1 MSDKIQQRSGK
12 NIMDKRS
19 KKARQ
24 RAWID
29 AYKANLFNVTTA
41 CSEIGID
48 RSTYYRW
55 LENELSFSQAVQ
67 GAREE
72 KLDFIEDQLLGK
84 IAEGDTTAII
94 FALKTLAKHRGYVER
109 QEIITQGNPPLS
121 GVDMKIFLQN
131 PEIRL
136 ALETISR
143 ELSDGPSDTK
153 SIR

>member
-1 MSDKIQQRSGK
+1 MSDIIQQKSRK
-12 NIMDKRS
+12 RTKDRRS

-24 RAWID
+24 KAWLE
-29 AYKANLFNVTTA
+29 AYKARLFNVTTA

-55 LENELSFSQAVQ
+55 LQNDPAFSQAVQ
-67 GAREE
+67 EAREE

-109 QEIITQGNPPLS
+109 QEVITQGNHGLP
-121 GVDMKIFLQN
+121 GIDVKILLKN

-136 ALETISR
+136 ALETISK
-143 ELSDGPSDTK
+143 ELSDGPSDSERT
-153 SIR
+153 R

>member
-1 MSDKIQQRSGK
+1 
-12 NIMDKRS
+12 MDRKS

-24 RAWID
+24 RAWLE
-29 AYKANLFNVTTA
+29 AYKARLFNVTTA
-41 CSEIGID
+41 CREIGID

-55 LENELSFSQAVQ
+55 LENDPSFSQAVQ
-67 GAREE
+67 EARDE

-109 QEIITQGNPPLS
+109 QEIITQGNPALP
-121 GVDMKIFLQN
+121 GIDVKILLQN

-136 ALETISR
+136 ALETISN
-143 ELSDGPSDTK
+143 ELSDGPGDTK

>member
-1 MSDKIQQRSGK
+1 MRDKIQQKPGK
-12 NIMDKRS
+12 KRMDRRS

-29 AYKANLFNVTTA
+29 AYKASLFNVTTA

-55 LENELSFSQAVQ
+55 LENDPSFSQTVQ
-67 GAREE
+67 EAREE
-72 KLDFIEDQLLGK
+72 KLDFIEDQLLSK

-109 QEIITQGNPPLS
+109 QEIITQGNPTLP
-121 GVDMKIFLQN
+121 GIDVKIFLQN

-136 ALETISR
+136 ALETISK

>member
-1 MSDKIQQRSGK
+1 MTRAT
-12 NIMDKRS
+12 KR
-19 KKARQ
+19 ARQ
-24 RAWID
+24 KSWLD

-41 CSEIGID
+41 CSEIGIN
-48 RSTYYRW
+48 RSTYYKW
-55 LENELSFSQAVQ
+55 LENDPSFSQAVQ
-67 GAREE
+67 EAREE

-121 GVDMKIFLQN
+121 GVDVKIFLQN

>member
-1 MSDKIQQRSGK
+1 MRDKIQQKPGK
-12 NIMDKRS
+12 KRMDRRS

-29 AYKANLFNVTTA
+29 AYKASLFNVTTA

-55 LENELSFSQAVQ
+55 LENDPSFSQTVQ
-67 GAREE
+67 EAREE

-109 QEIITQGNPPLS
+109 QEIITQGNPTLP
-121 GVDMKIFLQN
+121 GIDVKIFLQN

-136 ALETISR
+136 ALETISK